1 MKTNRIKQIKELLM
15 EQGEVNTSKLCE
27 NFGVSSVTIRNDL
40 IALEREGF
48 ALRTYGGA
56 RCRAAEPTAPDPLA
70 GDGSPFLHVSNLAK
84 KKRIVQ
90 EAAKIVQDDTWIYLS
105 SGTTC
110 YELAKLL
117 VNRSINVVTGSLLT
131 AQLLSYSSKTNV
143 FIPGGSLKRREQGDI
158 SLAGEWYT
166 HSISNISVDLCF
178 LTIAGV
184 DMAAGITINDTSE
197 LSLVHKLREIGKKV
211 YLLVDSSKFDQR
223 SFMSAGGLD
232 YADGVITN
240 RDIPQK
246 YADYFHEHG
255 IELITC

>member
-1 MKTNRIKQIKELLM
+1 MKASRIKLIKDLLM
-15 EQGEVNTSKLCE
+15 EQGEVSTSKLCE

-40 IALEREGF
+40 ALLEREGF
-48 ALRTYGGA
+48 VTRTYGGA
-56 RCRAAEPTAPDPLA
+56 RCVKAPPQAPEPQLLEA
-70 GDGSPFLHVSNLAK
+70 SPFTHVSNIVK
-84 KKRIVQ
+84 KKQIAL
-90 EAAKIVQDDTWIYLS
+90 AASKIVQDDTWIYLS

-117 VNRSINVVTGSLLT
+117 VNRRINVVTASLLT
-131 AQLLSYSSKTNV
+131 AQLLSNSAKTNV

-166 HSISNISVDLCF
+166 RSISNISVDLCF

-184 DMAAGITINDTSE
+184 DMTAGITINDTSE
-197 LSLVHKLREIGKKV
+197 LSLVHKLREIGKKA

-240 RDIPQK
+240 KDIPQK
-246 YADYFHEHG
+246 YVDYFHEHH
-255 IELITC
+255 IELIIC